1 MTKIKN
7 RIIKIY
13 SFLQSVENKPYIFS
27 RFVSVSIK
35 PLMLFICILFQ
46 LKEFGS
52 IIAMLFLVSSV
63 TITFSSIPI
72 FRNFYLNLNN
82 KSTLKRDYFRN
93 KYKSEIIILFL
104 LSLIFLIP
112 LNKFFENNIEILI
125 CTILV
130 FSIDKIYD
138 EIQRLL
144 IVKKKFNEWSVITN
158 FKNITL
164 IIFFLNPLINVN
176 IIFLGIIYFITNFLR
191 QFVYLKIS
199 INLNF
204 KKQIKGFLLSLW
216 SNKKIYIMNYLL
228 VFYTIGDKIVVG
240 KTFNKDLP
248 EFLLLGNILSIPLL
262 FINFFYISRY
272 RAEFVKNLIS
282 LKNVL
287 LSKKFNYLLIST
299 FFCIFIFL
307 IFYSVM
313 EISNFSTQTLILLF
327 LIYIINS
334 YNLILDEI
342 VYWKSFY
349 KDFLTFEIVFFIL
362 FLLISYCTIYLNIN
376 LESFL
381 VCIFLLFLFKI
392 VFKITIYN
400 KKKNNIKN

>member
-1 MTKIKN
+1 
-7 RIIKIY
+7 
-13 SFLQSVENKPYIFS
+13 
-27 RFVSVSIK
+27 
-35 PLMLFICILFQ
+35 
-46 LKEFGS
+46 
-52 IIAMLFLVSSV
+52 
-63 TITFSSIPI
+63 
-72 FRNFYLNLNN
+72 
-82 KSTLKRDYFRN
+82 
-93 KYKSEIIILFL
+93 
-104 LSLIFLIP
+104 
-112 LNKFFENNIEILI
+112 
-125 CTILV
+125 
-130 FSIDKIYD
+130 
-138 EIQRLL
+138 
-144 IVKKKFNEWSVITN
+144 
-158 FKNITL
+158 
-164 IIFFLNPLINVN
+164 
-176 IIFLGIIYFITNFLR
+176 
-191 QFVYLKIS
+191 
-199 INLNF
+199 
-204 KKQIKGFLLSLW
+204 
-216 SNKKIYIMNYLL
+216 MNYLL